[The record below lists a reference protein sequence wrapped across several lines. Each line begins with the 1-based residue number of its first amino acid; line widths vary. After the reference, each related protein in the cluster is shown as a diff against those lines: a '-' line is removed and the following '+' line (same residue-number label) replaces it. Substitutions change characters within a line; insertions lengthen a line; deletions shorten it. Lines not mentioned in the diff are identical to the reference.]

1 MSSGIKKLLKYRIRE
16 GKVICNDRSLL
27 IWIIF
32 LLKVDFVNQILKFN
46 LLFFGVEIKS
56 LPNDSII
63 LI

>member
-46 LLFFGVEIKS
+46 MLLFGVEIKS

>member
-27 IWIIF
+27 IWTIF

-46 LLFFGVEIKS
+46 LLLFGVEIKS

>member
-32 LLKVDFVNQILKFN
+32 LLKFDFVNQILKFN

>member
-16 GKVICNDRSLL
+16 GKVICNDMSLL

-32 LLKVDFVNQILKFN
+32 LLKFDFVNQILKFN

>member
-46 LLFFGVEIKS
+46 LLLFGVEIKS